1 LDLSSFSPSLDEILQ
16 FITNHPEDKDSLSD
30 RSSIHANFENY
41 FLGDLS
47 WEKHGYSSFSVS
59 NRNLLR
65 GLWVEY
71 LSHMAQQK
79 NNINKQVISI
89 DGTENG
95 RDIVEILDSPCPK
108 TAESSSS
115 LHLATE
121 KSRIVNW
128 LETWKSK
135 RLNNNHAL
143 ANVSQESKRNQHK
156 RKFQHNLDEDEEF
169 SIADTISEID
179 SEEEEDQNGE
189 KRGHSSSTDDQ
200 ELCNVYFLVGKTGT
214 GKTSLV
220 YESAKTVGASVIEI
234 NTTQTRN
241 SATLKRLISEAAQS
255 YQLTAMRGEV
265 NDVDLTQDR
274 TEAKSGGFSLI
285 LIDEVDIVFEEED
298 AGFHSSIAK
307 LANASRIPIIL
318 TAERLPDAL
327 KNIRFN
333 YCDLKRPAVIPATN
347 ILKSVCNLSN
357 NRTNQPLEELVL
369 VSQGDL
375 RASQSMLNLY
385 PVKPEAMTGSR
396 HLEAP
401 SFESW
406 LTTKTFDFTL
416 FDALRAKKF
425 SRESSE
431 SKQTEYLFL
440 PEVHSV
446 FPPIVAAENNSE
458 ITIYGQNFLQNK
470 AGDNNSSVLELA
482 EVNVYIGNELQ
493 SNLSFISDTE
503 IKIHLQPVGRM
514 NPGFHSVRVEVVVH
528 KNCSFSSRTEGWII
542 ISDDV
547 SVLELSKVLNFKSRT
562 FGGLKTVEMKQQFF
576 AVVSNPKKSTKKRKK
591 TTTRGLRKLANRE
604 STEENKPLSAE
615 EGEDDE
621 MFVDDGELDTSN
633 ERLDESYESKDNNND
648 NQDGSFQEENEFSSN
663 EGESQ
668 VKRRRVVDDND
679 EGDEQPQQEQDQ
691 QEANEFNDQE
701 KSESVQTAID
711 LPVPE
716 NKREE
721 ANDGNSIQSANE
733 LQNLLQSA
741 LNDRKEFILKLDD
754 STQSKKDMHVMELQ
768 YNPETDSSLLQELE
782 NYTKVLDH
790 FSSSDLISAEIANLE
805 QFDDSFDFEQQEI
818 PISLTM
824 RKESLENVNSSYRK
838 TLSDHATE
846 QGMVYKSSNSE
857 VCPAM
862 SYLQLS
868 YQKEYLAENLSYEL
882 EVLHEMPSSS
892 VSLSSKTTFYGEFLP
907 FLQMITKESL
917 VYEEKETE
925 FQKLL
930 LESERKS
937 SRGRRLQ
944 CNNEKVTPS
953 SALETKPRYQ
963 YFKEISQLEE
973 HSLEKILQLYGNLK
987 Y

>member
-30 RSSIHANFENY
+30 RPSIPEIVENY

-47 WEKHGYSSFSVS
+47 LEKDGYSSFSVS

-71 LSHMAQQK
+71 LSDIAQQK
-79 NNINKQVISI
+79 TNSNKQVITI
-89 DGTENG
+89 DGTENCSG
-95 RDIVEILDSPCPK
+95 IVEILDSPCPK
-108 TAESSSS
+108 TSESSSS

-135 RLNNNHAL
+135 RLNNNNAL
-143 ANVSQESKRNQHK
+143 AKSSQESKRNQHK

-189 KRGHSSSTDDQ
+189 KRGHSSSTGDE
-200 ELCNVYFLVGKTGT
+200 ELCNVYFLLGKTGT

-241 SATLKRLISEAAQS
+241 SATMKRLISEAAES
-255 YQLTAMRGEV
+255 YQLTAMRGEA

-318 TAERLPDAL
+318 TAEKLPDAL

-333 YCDLKRPAVIPATN
+333 YCDLKRPTVIPATN
-347 ILKSVCNLSN
+347 ILKNVCNLSN
-357 NRTNQPLEELVL
+357 NRTNQPLEELAL

-385 PVKPEAMTGSR
+385 PVKLEAVTGSR

-406 LTTKTFDFTL
+406 LRTKVFDFAL
-416 FDALRAKKF
+416 FDALRAKKI
-425 SRESSE
+425 SGENNE
-431 SKQTEYLFL
+431 SKQSEYLFL

-446 FPPIVAAENNSE
+446 FPPIVTAENNAE
-458 ITIYGQNFLQNK
+458 ITIYGQNFLQSK
-470 AGDNNSSVLELA
+470 TGDNNSSLLKLA

-493 SNLSFISDTE
+493 SNLSYFSDTE
-503 IKIHLQPVGRM
+503 IKFHFQPVGRM
-514 NPGFHSVRVEVVVH
+514 NPGFHSVRVEVATH
-528 KNCSFSSRTEGWII
+528 KDRTFSAPTEGWII
-542 ISDDV
+542 ISDDP
-547 SVLELSKVLNFKSRT
+547 SVLELSKVLNSKSRT

-576 AVVSNPKKSTKKRKK
+576 AAVSNPKKSTKKRKK
-591 TTTRGLRKLANRE
+591 TTTRGLRKMANKE
-604 STEENKPLSAE
+604 SAGENKPPSTE

-648 NQDGSFQEENEFSSN
+648 NQGDNSFQEDENEFSSN
-663 EGESQ
+663 DGETQ
-668 VKRRRVVDDND
+668 VKRRRVVDDED
-679 EGDEQPQQEQDQ
+679 DEQPQQEQDQ
-691 QEANEFNDQE
+691 LEVSELNDQE
-701 KSESVQTAID
+701 KSESVQPFLELAA
-711 LPVPE
+711 PE
-716 NKREE
+716 SKNEE
-721 ANDGNSIQSANE
+721 TNDGNSIQSADE
-733 LQNLLQSA
+733 LQNLLQST
-741 LNDRKEFILKLDD
+741 LNDRKELILKLND
-754 STQSKKDMHVMELQ
+754 STQSKKEMLVMELQ
-768 YNPETDSSLLQELE
+768 YNPKTDSSLLQELE

-790 FSSSDLISAEIANLE
+790 FSSSDLISSEIATLE
-805 QFDDSFDFEQQEI
+805 QFDDSFDFEQHEI

-824 RKESLENVNSSYRK
+824 RKESLENMNSFYRK
-838 TLSDHATE
+838 TLSEFVTE
-846 QGMVYKSSNSE
+846 QGMVYKSSSSE

-862 SYLQLS
+862 NYLQSS
-868 YQKEYLAENLSYEL
+868 YQIEHLAENLSYEL

-892 VSLSSKTTFYGEFLP
+892 VSLSSKSTFYGEFLP

-917 VYEEKETE
+917 VYDEKESE

-930 LESERKS
+930 MESERKS

-944 CNNEKVTPS
+944 CNNEKLTPS
-953 SALETKPRYQ
+953 STSETQPRYQ
-963 YFKEISQLEE
+963 YFKEISQFEE
-973 HSLEKILQLYGNLK
+973 NSLEKILQLYENLK